1 MRNNTILAQAVVNL
15 YPNKG
20 FSMDGDALDTLRF
33 VDSTVVVSTENIIAE
48 YTRLESYEPT
58 RIADENRRAAYQ
70 TEADPL
76 FFKVQRGE
84 IPQQQ
89 WLDKVAEIK
98 ARYPKPTE

>member
-1 MRNNTILAQAVVNL
+1 MRNVAILAQAVASL

-20 FSMDGDALDTLRF
+20 FAMDGDDLGTLRF
-33 VDSTVVVSTENIIAE
+33 VDTTVVVSEADIIAE
-48 YTRLESYEPT
+48 YTRLDNYEPT